1 MNELMNRPSMYT
13 AKINSNLELIEYDLH
28 KAEERFERIWSQVH
42 IVAIVGIVA
51 LTVIS
56 VSNNNRDIELSK
68 QPVKTETTHNDNKP
82 YYNFKAFTGET
93 K

>member
-1 MNELMNRPSMYT
+1 MNQLMNRPNLYT
-13 AKINSNLELIEYDLH
+13 AKINSNLEVIEYDLQ
-28 KAEERFERIWSQVH
+28 KAEEKFERIWSQVH

-68 QPVKTETTHNDNKP
+68 QSKTETTHNDNKP
-82 YYNFKAFTGET
+82 HFNFKAFTGEA

>member
-28 KAEERFERIWSQVH
+28 RAEERFERIWSKTH
-42 IVAIVGIVA
+42 IVAIVAIVA

-68 QPVKTETTHNDNKP
+68 QPKTETTHNDNKP
-82 YYNFKAFTGET
+82 HYNFKAFTGET

>member
-1 MNELMNRPSMYT
+1 MNQLMNRPSMYT

-28 KAEERFERIWSQVH
+28 RAEERFERIWSKTH

-68 QPVKTETTHNDNKP
+68 QPKTETTHNDNKP

>member
-28 KAEERFERIWSQVH
+28 KAEERNERIWAQVN
-42 IVAIVGIVA
+42 VVA
-51 LTVIS
+51 LVCVVAMTIICI
-56 VSNNNRDIELSK
+56 SNNNRDIELSK
-68 QPVKTETTHNDNKP
+68 QPKTETTHNDNKP

>member
-1 MNELMNRPSMYT
+1 MNELMNRPNMYT

-42 IVAIVGIVA
+42 IVALVAIVA

-68 QPVKTETTHNDNKP
+68 QPKTETTHNDNKP

>member
-1 MNELMNRPSMYT
+1 MNELMNRPNLYT

-28 KAEERFERIWSQVH
+28 KAEERNERIWAQVN
-42 IVAIVGIVA
+42 VVA
-51 LTVIS
+51 LVCVVAMTIICI
-56 VSNNNRDIELSK
+56 SNNNRDIELSK
-68 QPVKTETTHNDNKP
+68 QPVKTETTHNNNKP

>member
-28 KAEERFERIWSQVH
+28 RAEERFERIWSKTH
-42 IVAIVGIVA
+42 IVAIVAIVA

-68 QPVKTETTHNDNKP
+68 QPKTETTHNDNKP
-82 YYNFKAFTGET
+82 YYNFKAFTGDT

>member
-1 MNELMNRPSMYT
+1 MNQLMNRPSMYT
-13 AKINSNLELIEYDLH
+13 AKLNSNLELIEYDLQ
-28 KAEERFERIWSQVH
+28 KAEERNERIWANLH

-68 QPVKTETTHNDNKP
+68 QPVKTEATHNDNKP
-82 YYNFKAFTGET
+82 YFNFNAFKGEQ

>member
-28 KAEERFERIWSQVH
+28 KAEERNERIWAQVN
-42 IVAIVGIVA
+42 VVA
-51 LTVIS
+51 LVCVVAMTIICI
-56 VSNNNRDIELSK
+56 SNNNRDIELSK
-68 QPVKTETTHNDNKP
+68 QPKTETTHNDNNP

>member
-1 MNELMNRPSMYT
+1 MNQLMNRPSMYT
-13 AKINSNLELIEYDLH
+13 AKINSNLELIEYDMQR
-28 KAEERFERIWSQVH
+28 AEERNERIWANLH

-68 QPVKTETTHNDNKP
+68 QPKTETTHNDNKP
-82 YYNFKAFTGET
+82 HFNFKAFTGET

>member
-1 MNELMNRPSMYT
+1 MNQLMNRPSMYT
-13 AKINSNLELIEYDLH
+13 TKINSNLEVIEYDMEL
-28 KAEERFERIWSQVH
+28 AERRNERIWANLH

-82 YYNFKAFTGET
+82 HFNFKAFTGET

>member
-28 KAEERFERIWSQVH
+28 RAEERFERIWSKTH

-68 QPVKTETTHNDNKP
+68 QPKTETTHNDNKP
-82 YYNFKAFTGET
+82 YYNFKAFKGET

>member
-28 KAEERFERIWSQVH
+28 RADERNERIWAQVN
-42 IVAIVGIVA
+42 VVA
-51 LTVIS
+51 LVCVVAMTIICI
-56 VSNNNRDIELSK
+56 SNNNRDIELSK
-68 QPVKTETTHNDNKP
+68 QPKTETTHNDNKP

>member
-28 KAEERFERIWSQVH
+28 RAEERFERIWSKTH
-42 IVAIVGIVA
+42 IVAIVAIVA

-82 YYNFKAFTGET
+82 YYNFKAFTEET

>member
-1 MNELMNRPSMYT
+1 MNQLMNRPSMYT
-13 AKINSNLELIEYDLH
+13 AKINSNLELIEYDLQ
-28 KAEERFERIWSQVH
+28 KAEDRNERIWANLH
-42 IVAIVGIVA
+42 IVAIVGIIA

-68 QPVKTETTHNDNKP
+68 QSKTETTQNNDKP
-82 YYNFKAFTGET
+82 HFNFKAITGET

>member
-1 MNELMNRPSMYT
+1 MSQLMNRPSMYT
-13 AKINSNLELIEYDLH
+13 AKVNNNLELIEYDFQ

-42 IVAIVGIVA
+42 IVALVAIVA

-68 QPVKTETTHNDNKP
+68 QPVKNETTHNDNKP
-82 YYNFKAFTGET
+82 HFNFKAFTGET

>member
-1 MNELMNRPSMYT
+1 MNELMNRPNLYT

-28 KAEERFERIWSQVH
+28 RADERNERIWANLH
-42 IVAIVGIVA
+42 IVAIVGIIA

-68 QPVKTETTHNDNKP
+68 QPVKQETTNNNDKP

>member
-1 MNELMNRPSMYT
+1 MNQLMNRPSMYT
-13 AKINSNLELIEYDLH
+13 AKLNSNLEVIEYDMEL
-28 KAEERFERIWSQVH
+28 AERRNERIWANLH

-68 QPVKTETTHNDNKP
+68 QPKTETTHNDNKP
-82 YYNFKAFTGET
+82 YFNFNAFKGET

>member
-28 KAEERFERIWSQVH
+28 RAVERFERIWSKTH
-42 IVAIVGIVA
+42 IVAIVAIVA

-68 QPVKTETTHNDNKP
+68 QPKTETTHNDNKP
-82 YYNFKAFTGET
+82 HYNFKAFTGET

>member
-28 KAEERFERIWSQVH
+28 RAEERFERIWSKTH
-42 IVAIVGIVA
+42 IVAIVAIVA

-68 QPVKTETTHNDNKP
+68 QPKTETTHNDNKP